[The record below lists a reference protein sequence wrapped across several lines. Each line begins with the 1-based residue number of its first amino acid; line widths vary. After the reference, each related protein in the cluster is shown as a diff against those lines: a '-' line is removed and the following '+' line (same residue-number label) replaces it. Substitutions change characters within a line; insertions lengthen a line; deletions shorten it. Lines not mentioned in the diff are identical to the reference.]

1 MRDSVRACMHDC
13 MREYMC
19 VYVCVCACVCACVCV
34 CVCVCMCV
42 CVFVCVCMC
51 VCLSVCVCVCIC
63 VCMCVRLCVCVYRTW
78 RLEHAHAFAVACMA
92 HYNVMWKGRA
102 CKIPACWVAR
112 QHTSSRQNRL
122 AAPSF
127 QFMSLNW
134 QLLKA
139 LLVALKHVHPPVL
152 LPLSRA
158 HFLLKSNIIV

>member
-1 MRDSVRACMHDC
+1 MHDASQSC
-13 MREYMC
+13 NRLMRGDL
-19 VYVCVCACVCACVCV
+19 CVCV
-34 CVCVCMCV
+34 YCLHLGMCAIVYVVNYKQGLYTCMY
-42 CVFVCVCMC
+42 
-51 VCLSVCVCVCIC
+51 VCVCVCIC